1 MKEWILEF
9 WRPFLEIFLISFV
22 IYRILLFI
30 RGTRAMQVLKG
41 MLFLLIAFFL
51 AQYLSLHTFNIII
64 TKIFTVA
71 IIAILI
77 IFQPEF
83 RRALATL
90 GGRSIFEPVH
100 TKETILDSI
109 VDAAVYLSKKKYG
122 AIIAIENEMSLGS
135 YIDSGT
141 RMDAVISV
149 SLLTTIFFPNSN
161 LHDGG
166 VIIQGDVIAS
176 SGCLFPFS
184 SRTLPYYGA
193 GTRHLAA
200 LGLSEETDA
209 VIVVVSEE
217 SGNISVVHRGKM
229 MQNTDQSKLKKIL
242 FDNLIKHKKNKFH
255 WRKKKEV

>member
-149 SLLTTIFFPNSN
+149 SLLTTIFFPNSKQY
-161 LHDGG
+161 L
-166 VIIQGDVIAS
+166 
-176 SGCLFPFS
+176 
-184 SRTLPYYGA
+184 
-193 GTRHLAA
+193 
-200 LGLSEETDA
+200 
-209 VIVVVSEE
+209 
-217 SGNISVVHRGKM
+217 
-229 MQNTDQSKLKKIL
+229 
-242 FDNLIKHKKNKFH
+242 
-255 WRKKKEV
+255 